1 MLGHKIRD
9 AEDKSGKR
17 KRGIIW
23 DMTIPKEAERG
34 NYKAIVIIYDVE
46 TKRWLAYREKSIEVE

>member
-1 MLGHKIRD
+1 
-9 AEDKSGKR
+9 
-17 KRGIIW
+17 
-23 DMTIPKEAERG
+23 MTIPKEAERG